1 MNEPA
6 EGAISVLERSAIAA
20 LCFLAALVTVI
31 GLAVIIVAYAD
42 ISIVLSYAFV
52 TAASIFVVAAPIAGF
67 VLGPERAPQL
77 WGVIWGT
84 ERRSR
89 WQTVVIF
96 SIIAIVCLIGIYE
109 HAPW

>member
-1 MNEPA
+1 M
-6 EGAISVLERSAIAA
+6 LERSVIAV
-20 LCFLAALVTVI
+20 LSFFAAVVTII
-31 GLAVIIVAYAD
+31 GLAAIIVAYAD
-42 ISIVLSYAFV
+42 ISIVLSYGFV

-67 VLGPERAPQL
+67 VLGPERAAQW

-89 WQTVVIF
+89 WQTVFIF